1 MNRAIAGKVSDL
13 SDGKLHKVSVEGKE
27 ILVVNVGGSY
37 FAVDDTCTHSGSSLS
52 EGTLDGSTVTCGW
65 HGAQF
70 DCKTGNLEKFPAKI
84 NNLQSY
90 KVVVESNDVI
100 IEVWLEIKLIPFG
113 EKKVGDEEN
122 KEQLKEAIH
131 ALSEVVANPS
141 TPKMIRK
148 SITDLVTELLTDEYS
163 KSVRAANAISVLDD
177 ITQDP
182 NMPSYVR
189 VTLWQAVSK
198 LEGIRE

>member
-1 MNRAIAGKVSDL
+1 M
-13 SDGKLHKVSVEGKE
+13 
-27 ILVVNVGGSY
+27 
-37 FAVDDTCTHSGSSLS
+37 
-52 EGTLDGSTVTCGW
+52 
-65 HGAQF
+65 
-70 DCKTGNLEKFPAKI
+70 
-84 NNLQSY
+84 
-90 KVVVESNDVI
+90 
-100 IEVWLEIKLIPFG
+100 
-113 EKKVGDEEN
+113 GDEKN
-122 KEQLKEAIH
+122 KEQLKGAIQ

-148 SITDLVTELLTDEYS
+148 SVTDLVTELLTDEYS

-182 NMPSYVR
+182 NLPSYVR